1 MVFLE
6 TWILLVD
13 VQFKVIGEVFPVIT
27 SDQDSIYALAVEV
40 KKYWQRRLSNVQPTK
55 FTVWRLSDKAP
66 DIDFEDH
73 QKAQQQVS
81 DAFSTMQVKQLHQDQ
96 KIANLHIPEGDIV
109 IIVKVPGEL
118 CILLP
123 LACFHSA
130 P

>member
-1 MVFLE
+1 MVFQE

-13 VQFKVIGEVFPVIT
+13 IQFKVIGEVFPVTT
-27 SDQDSIYALAVEV
+27 SDQDNIYALAVEV
-40 KKYWQRRLSNVQPTK
+40 KKYWQRRLTNVQSTK

-96 KIANLHIPEGDIV
+96 KIENLHIPGGDIV

-118 CILLP
+118 CISTAIGL
-123 LACFHSA
+123 FS
-130 P
+130 

>member
-27 SDQDSIYALAVEV
+27 SDQDSTYALAVEV
-40 KKYWQRRLSNVQPTK
+40 KKYWQRRLTNVQPTK

-81 DAFSTMQVKQLHQDQ
+81 DAFSTMQVSRRPARGMYPRLTHKRRASYGHALRLSD
-96 KIANLHIPEGDIV
+96 
-109 IIVKVPGEL
+109 
-118 CILLP
+118 
-123 LACFHSA
+123 
-130 P
+130 